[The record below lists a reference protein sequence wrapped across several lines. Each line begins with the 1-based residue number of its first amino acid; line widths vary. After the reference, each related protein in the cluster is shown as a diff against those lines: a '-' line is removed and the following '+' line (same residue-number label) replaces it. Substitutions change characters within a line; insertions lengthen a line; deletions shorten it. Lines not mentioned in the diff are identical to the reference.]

1 METSWV
7 RVYQAANSLEAH
19 SLKGMLESEQIEVT
33 LSGESLSAG
42 AGELP
47 MDVVQVSL
55 WVPRVQAARAR
66 ARLRAYE
73 TAEAGEWRCPGCGEF
88 NTGRFEI
95 CWQCGEDKPS
105 GDSR

>member
-1 METSWV
+1 MEISWV

-55 WVPRVQAARAR
+55 WVPDTQVARAR
-66 ARLRAYE
+66 ARLKAYE
-73 TAEAGEWRCPGCGEF
+73 AAEVVEWQCPACGEW
-88 NTGRFEI
+88 NSGRFEI
-95 CWQCGEDKPS
+95 CWQCGCEKP
-105 GDSR
+105 